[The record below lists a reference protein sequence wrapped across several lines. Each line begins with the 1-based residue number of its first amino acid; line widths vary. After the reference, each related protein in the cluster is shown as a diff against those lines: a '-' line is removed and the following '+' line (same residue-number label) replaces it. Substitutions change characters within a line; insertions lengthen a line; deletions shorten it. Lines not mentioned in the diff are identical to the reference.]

1 MEKLNLSDT
10 ISCYI
15 YGEAV
20 GIEFA
25 DWIQDTEYGK
35 VNKRFFG
42 TYAKI
47 LARIKSLRLSDGED
61 VIARLKDAYEK
72 YIAKNEP
79 TDELFTEYECQLHK
93 GVVAMATSNQ
103 TVIDDLF
110 NCGTFGARFLLS
122 QNPNITDDL
131 FIKLAQPDM
140 LELNFELYENPK
152 LSSDKLQIAVFGDG
166 SYIGARFIARRT
178 DLSQSVVNQIADKIA
193 FNFESDGL
201 FGDGCNDFFQ
211 RYQVDGDILEHILKS
226 QKTKELSFLAICKYQ
241 NLNEQLLMGLIKEN
255 RYNCRKV
262 LASRT
267 DLPKNVFE
275 SLLANSDDI
284 KAELAG
290 NPCTPDEKVVEF
302 LQDDTDSSVAYAV
315 AKRKNIPE
323 SAYVYFEK
331 IDYSSSVFVVL
342 FDRDDL
348 PENALDIFVKSKNP
362 IVRGNLT
369 SYKKLPSKYI
379 ELLSLDNDPW
389 VRERLSARQ
398 DLTDIVKANIEKQD

>member
-25 DWIQDTEYGK
+25 DWIQDTKYGE

-47 LARIKSLRLSDGED
+47 LARIKSLRLSDRED
-61 VIARLKDAYEK
+61 VIARLKEAYEK
-72 YIAKNEP
+72 YIVKNEP

-103 TVIDDLF
+103 TVIDNLF
-110 NCGTFGARFLLS
+110 NCGTTGARYLLS

-140 LELNFELYENPK
+140 FKLNFELYENPK
-152 LSSDKLQIAVFGDG
+152 LSSDKLQIAAFGDG
-166 SYIGARFIARRT
+166 SHIGSRFIARRT
-178 DLSQSVVNQIADKIA
+178 DLSQDVVNQIADKIA
-193 FNFESDGL
+193 FNFEFDGL
-201 FGDGCNDFFQ
+201 FDDEACNEFFQ
-211 RYQVDGDILEHILKS
+211 RYQVDDDILERILKS
-226 QKTKELSFLAICKYQ
+226 QKTKELAFLTICKYQ
-241 NLNEQLLMGLIKEN
+241 KLNEQLLMDIIKEN
-255 RYNCRKV
+255 RYNCREV
-262 LASRT
+262 LACRT
-267 DLPKNVFE
+267 DLPDSVFNF
-275 SLLANSDDI
+275 LLTNSNGI

-290 NPCTPDEKVVEF
+290 NSRTPDEKVVEF

-323 SAYVYFEK
+323 VAYFYFAEK
-331 IDYSSSVFVVL
+331 DYSSSVFVTL
-342 FDRDDL
+342 FNRDDL
-348 PENALDIFVKSKNP
+348 PKNALDMFVKSKNP

-369 SYKKLPSKYI
+369 LYKKLSPKHI
-379 ELLSLDNDPW
+379 ELLSLDSDPW
-389 VRERLSARQ
+389 VQERLSAR
-398 DLTDIVKANIEKQD
+398 